1 MFSSEC
7 RSMDWPCT
15 NKKLTSEEVQ
25 LLSNLSQGFSRIAI
39 QSQFAAALGIFLLG
53 ISLII
58 YLIIY
63 GLRLSLRATDKQT
76 SSYFKEMIWGL
87 VIPVVAVIA
96 IYQIGI

>member
-1 MFSSEC
+1 MWIDGLA
-7 RSMDWPCT
+7 MYD
-15 NKKLTSEEVQ
+15 KKLTSEEVQ
-25 LLSNLSQGFSRIAI
+25 LLCNLSQGFSSTAI
-39 QSQFAAALGIFLLG
+39 QSQFGAALGIFLLG

-76 SSYFKEMIWGL
+76 SSYFKKMIWGL